1 MCYPN
6 SHCEDEL
13 VNQRPDVGPLEV
25 EETGFKY
32 VGFWKRVLAILID
45 TAIGVAF
52 NPIIMPFMYW
62 SLQNRNISLYISW
75 NVIWTI
81 VWLWLVVRFGGT
93 PGKLIV
99 GARIVDRRASFL
111 SWVRA
116 IRRII
121 PSVVGSVISILAFR
135 AAAIHYPSFVTP
147 PSSLMELGRF
157 MAEYGQPYILFS
169 SLLGWFVY
177 IDFGAILLNKKK
189 RAIHD
194 FIAGS
199 YVITRTSYDQMNA
212 KPGGAPS
219 PGKAA
224 AQLV

>member
-45 TAIGVAF
+45 TAIWLPVIVLSCDSCTGVWRIVIF
-52 NPIIMPFMYW
+52 LFTYRGMSFG
-62 SLQNRNISLYISW
+62 RLYG
-75 NVIWTI
+75 
-81 VWLWLVVRFGGT
+81 FGWWCASEGT
-93 PGKLIV
+93 HGKLIV
-99 GARIVDRRASFL
+99 GVPRVHRRASFL

-135 AAAIHYPSFVTP
+135 AAAIHYPSFFLAP

-157 MAEYGQPYILFS
+157 MAEYGQPYILFFFTS
-169 SLLGWFVY
+169 WLVVY

-224 AQLV
+224 V